1 MREIKVRA
9 WYKLEEKMCKV
20 LEIDFTHEIVMIEWE
35 DVGYDG
41 DGTDFPI
48 HDRDLGF
55 EDCELIQY
63 TGLHDK
69 NGKELWQGDIYTDP
83 NWPRKPLV
91 VEWVD
96 DLYDD
101 NGSNYSGWSVA
112 IPENGINE
120 SIYGPTK
127 IGNIYEDPELQ
138 EAK

>member
-1 MREIKVRA
+1 MKETKYRA
-9 WYKLEEKMCKV
+9 WDKQGKPDGIDSVSKGRMLYGDDLPGAHCCGGHMTINDILRDEGYVYLE
-20 LEIDFTHEIVMIEWE
+20 
-35 DVGYDG
+35 
-41 DGTDFPI
+41 
-48 HDRDLGF
+48 
-55 EDCELIQY
+55 Y

-69 NGKELWQGDIYTDP
+69 NGEELWQGDIYTDS

-112 IPENGINE
+112 IPEDGIDE

-127 IGNIYEDPELQ
+127 IGNIYENPELQ
-138 EAK
+138 EAT

>member
-1 MREIKVRA
+1 MREIAFRA
-9 WYKLEEKMCKV
+9 WHIHELWMDLV
-20 LEIDFTHEIVMIEWE
+20 WLIDWEHEVICFSKHNQDWLTNCEVM
-35 DVGYDG
+35 
-41 DGTDFPI
+41 
-48 HDRDLGF
+48 
-55 EDCELIQY
+55 QY

-69 NGKELWQGDIYTDP
+69 NGKELWEGDIYTDP

-127 IGNIYEDPELQ
+127 IGNIYESPELQ
-138 EAK
+138 EVR